1 MSYTVIGTGKLG
13 MAMAANIK
21 RKGGT
26 VFCVDTDPRTMD
38 RVNAREVES
47 MEPGVQQFMNGDDGM
62 AIGTGDVA
70 NAVAE
75 SDVIFV
81 VVPTPSSEDGSFSMT
96 YVEDAAR
103 AIGPALYE
111 CDGWKTIV
119 LVSTVMPGSTAA
131 FVELLEEYSG
141 KDHNKGFAVVYSPEF
156 IALGDVISGL
166 SRPNVVLTGA
176 PCELD
181 ERSRLA
187 LQDYYDKI
195 IENNPEYKWMGYEEA
210 EWTKLLINSYI
221 TSKISWAN
229 MITQITAKTPG
240 ASPKLI
246 ADAVGSDPRIGHECF
261 FPGAPFGGPC
271 FPRDGVA
278 LAKAL
283 EWRGIENDMVR
294 DVTRFNQDHVNWI
307 RNQLIS
313 MMGNEEG
320 VIGVLGIAYKPGAPV
335 VGPSLGDSMTYGM
348 WGRNVV
354 AYDPGEEPHES
365 GYCEYVESAS
375 EVLER
380 ADVVIVATPHD
391 EFLELSPTE
400 FSRVKVVL
408 DCWDFLMPEQIEQT
422 DYRKLGVHHEAS

>member
-1 MSYTVIGTGKLG
+1 
-13 MAMAANIK
+13 
-21 RKGGT
+21 
-26 VFCVDTDPRTMD
+26 
-38 RVNAREVES
+38 
-47 MEPGVQQFMNGDDGM
+47 
-62 AIGTGDVA
+62 
-70 NAVAE
+70 
-75 SDVIFV
+75 
-81 VVPTPSSEDGSFSMT
+81 
-96 YVEDAAR
+96 
-103 AIGPALYE
+103 
-111 CDGWKTIV
+111 
-119 LVSTVMPGSTAA
+119 
-131 FVELLEEYSG
+131 
-141 KDHNKGFAVVYSPEF
+141 
-156 IALGDVISGL
+156 
-166 SRPNVVLTGA
+166 
-176 PCELD
+176 
-181 ERSRLA
+181 
-187 LQDYYDKI
+187 
-195 IENNPEYKWMGYEEA
+195 
-210 EWTKLLINSYI
+210 
-221 TSKISWAN
+221 
-229 MITQITAKTPG
+229 
-240 ASPKLI
+240 
-246 ADAVGSDPRIGHECF
+246 
-261 FPGAPFGGPC
+261 
-271 FPRDGVA
+271 
-278 LAKAL
+278 
-283 EWRGIENDMVR
+283 MVR